1 MSITNSSISTNQLDS
16 DLLRTFVAITDSGS
30 FTQGANRISRS
41 QSAVSLQIKRLE
53 EILGQAVFVRRSR
66 GIALTP
72 TGEKLHPIARQIVNT
87 LDTAIG
93 QLRVD
98 ALTGSIQLG
107 IPDEY
112 GATILPDVI
121 ARFARNHPQVELE
134 VQCGFSAKF
143 PDALARKKLDIAVY
157 AVESPVKGAVVLR
170 KEATHWVTSTKHL
183 VHEQDPVPIALFD
196 RACWWRDT
204 ALEALDRSGKRYRVV
219 YTSESVTGVLAAISA
234 GVAVG
239 LLSESSLSDD
249 KRVLTKADG
258 FPKLPQSALVLEHR
272 GSAESPLLA
281 AMILAIKQAFR
292 Q

>member
-1 MSITNSSISTNQLDS
+1 MSISNSPISTNQLDS
-16 DLLRTFVAITDSGS
+16 DLLRTFIAITESGS

-41 QSAVSLQIKRLE
+41 QSAVSLQMKRLE

-66 GIALTP
+66 GIALTT

-112 GATILPDVI
+112 GTTVLPDVI
-121 ARFARNHPQVELE
+121 ARFTRNHPQVEIE

-157 AVESPVKGAVVLR
+157 AVESPVKGAEVLR
-170 KEATHWVTSTKHL
+170 KEATHWVASTKHL
-183 VHEQDPVPIALFD
+183 VHAQDPVPIALFD

-258 FPKLPQSALVLEHR
+258 FPKLPHSALVLEHR

-281 AMILAIKQAFR
+281 AMILAIKQAFK